1 MVIDVM
7 NHLSPAQSFFP
18 NEVLHTEKVQL
29 MTNGKNGQISL
40 KYRHTHRQENRQM
53 KTEYGISL
61 EQKENN
67 H

>member
-1 MVIDVM
+1 MVTDVM
-7 NHLSPAQSFFP
+7 NHLSLAQSFFP
-18 NEVLHTEKVQL
+18 NEVLHIEKVQL
-29 MTNGKNGQISL
+29 MINGKNGQISC
-40 KYRHTHRQENRQM
+40 KDRHTHRQENRQM

>member
-1 MVIDVM
+1 MVTDVM
-7 NHLSPAQSFFP
+7 NHLSLAQSFFP
-18 NEVLHTEKVQL
+18 NEVLHIEKVQL
-29 MTNGKNGQISL
+29 MINGQISL
-40 KYRHTHRQENRQM
+40 KDRHTHRQANRQM